1 MRGAAAAAGC
11 NDPKA
16 AQAPEWEKELIAE
29 LSASALCH
37 LIGKEPNT
45 GNHFRYISRYAE
57 EAKLSPVKACMKILD
72 TCLNVIEEITK
83 ETDFPMLK
91 EAA

>member
-1 MRGAAAAAGC
+1 MTPDRK
-11 NDPKA
+11 D
-16 AQAPEWEKELIAE
+16 
-29 LSASALCH
+29 
-37 LIGKEPNT
+37 PNT

-72 TCLNVIEEITK
+72 TCLKVIEEITK
-83 ETDFPMLK
+83 ETELPTLH